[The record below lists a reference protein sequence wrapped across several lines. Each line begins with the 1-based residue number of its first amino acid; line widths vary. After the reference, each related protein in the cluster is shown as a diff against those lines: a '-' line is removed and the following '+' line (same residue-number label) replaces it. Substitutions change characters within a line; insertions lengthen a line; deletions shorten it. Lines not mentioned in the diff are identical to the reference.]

1 MDRALGANIFMTNEA
16 IVGQLFLAVNF
27 AEEVGYF
34 FVDQPG
40 GFGLGCNFLKRTGS
54 ADCFTLVS
62 F

>member
-34 FVDQPG
+34 FVHQPG
-40 GFGLGCNFLKRTGS
+40 GFGLGCNFLKGTGS